1 MMLDDGTTETL
12 AEALAAVERSH
23 DATASGAL
31 AAFAELGAAGH
42 RLRIDWR
49 ASDRLGAPVILAVP
63 APPALA
69 ALSPRQREVADALA
83 AGHSNK
89 EIARSLGISV
99 ATVKDHVHA
108 VLSRLGLERRGQVTA
123 LVGSV
128 RPDLGADH
136 PSKDGGPLHCG

>member
-12 AEALAAVERSH
+12 AEALEAVERSQ
-23 DATASGAL
+23 DATASEAL
-31 AAFAELGAAGH
+31 AAFAALGAAGH

-69 ALSPRQREVADALA
+69 MLSPRQREVAEALA
-83 AGHSNK
+83 DGRSNK
-89 EIARSLGISV
+89 EIARALGISL

-108 VLSRLGLERRGQVTA
+108 VLSRLGLERRGQVAA

-128 RPDLGADH
+128 GAPIGADH
-136 PSKDGGPLHCG
+136 PSKDGVSG

>member
-1 MMLDDGTTETL
+1 MLLDDGTTETL
-12 AEALAAVERSH
+12 AQALAAVGRSN
-23 DATASGAL
+23 DAMASGAL

-42 RLRIDWR
+42 RLRVDWR

-63 APPALA
+63 AVPALA
-69 ALSPRQREVADALA
+69 ALSPRQQEVAEALA

-89 EIARSLGISV
+89 EIARALGISL

-108 VLSRLGLERRGQVTA
+108 VLSRLGLERRGQVAA

-128 RPDLGADH
+128 RPTPVVDH
-136 PSKDGGPLHCG
+136 PSKDGVRG